1 MQKTYFL
8 LFFHTFFAIP
18 HSMEAN
24 AFSNA
29 MILFSKG
36 NWMFLSN
43 FSTLVWCQNHG
54 DSKRSYY
61 AIRILVKILCFINT
75 IFYVNFREF
84 NEEFLWKF
92 ALPCHQKTS
101 FLAIKPFKC
110 IWKTPKYLVM
120 SPQKIINAPTNEEI
134 KFEKIHFSI
143 VKLRL
148 NAIWPS
154 MRKFICG

>member
-1 MQKTYFL
+1 MFWERRKSNFWGIPRGIPQKVQKTYFL
-8 LFFHTFFAIP
+8 LFFRTFFAIP

-29 MILFSKG
+29 MILISKG

-43 FSTLVWCQNHG
+43 FSTLVWCQNHFL
-54 DSKRSYY
+54 RSQ
-61 AIRILVKILCFINT
+61 APKSTKNLCFINT

-101 FLAIKPFKC
+101 FLAIKPFKS
-110 IWKTPKYLVM
+110 IWKTPKHMV
-120 SPQKIINAPTNEEI
+120 SRRGNGQN
-134 KFEKIHFSI
+134 
-143 VKLRL
+143 
-148 NAIWPS
+148 
-154 MRKFICG
+154 